1 MSGRLH
7 AAHLSLLSSPRPRHC
22 HCHLRTHKIPT
33 TLARA
38 FFQNFSH
45 CQFFV
50 SRAQTFAAPC
60 MPPSP
65 LPKHV
70 QMTEEIQYYEEEL
83 HEIIGEIQKG
93 LDGLRRLHGS
103 AKTEKLAE
111 LGQRLQRAKQ
121 VLHSFKVEMRD
132 LPRDRSAAY
141 DAKAR
146 EFHTQL
152 QTFHG
157 DLTIQKQEAER
168 QAVGVRT
175 VDEMS
180 TQEVLQEAGKVQDQ
194 SLGALAR
201 MKQNIAASKEV
212 GAATA
217 AQLEAQTR
225 QLKNIDTDVMKVKS
239 NLSRAD
245 LLLRAFMRKIM
256 TDKIILIFML
266 VIFIGIVV
274 IVIYKI
280 VAPDDLEEAGI
291 EVPDEVVPAL
301 QSGRRLHALVAA
313 ARRLRSSR
321 EHGD

>member
-1 MSGRLH
+1 
-7 AAHLSLLSSPRPRHC
+7 
-22 HCHLRTHKIPT
+22 
-33 TLARA
+33 
-38 FFQNFSH
+38 
-45 CQFFV
+45 
-50 SRAQTFAAPC
+50 

-111 LGQRLQRAKQ
+111 LGRRLQRAKQ